1 MNDTYPET
9 VALVGFEPEA
19 IIAPIASIVPLKVFD
34 PAIKLTEKYKQIVAS
49 VRVFGLIESPVVS
62 RDSDEPTRF
71 YLLDGLVRIEVLKD
85 LGHDSVEC
93 LVSTDDETY
102 SYNKRINRLST
113 VQEHRMIV
121 RAMERGVPEARI
133 AEALN
138 LEVASVK
145 RRFRL
150 LDGICEQAAALL
162 ADKPCPMRVFETMKA
177 MGPLRQIEAAELMIG
192 QGNYNSTFAK
202 AILAAT
208 PDNARARKR
217 PGRRPSEVTQD
228 QISRLEQEL
237 SVVQGRV
244 KSVEESYGIDN
255 LHLTVAKTYLS
266 SLLAKPK
273 IVQWLERHHAD
284 YLTEF
289 KAITQI
295 STLSDARDAIE
306 ADPL

>member
-1 MNDTYPET
+1 
-9 VALVGFEPEA
+9 VV
-19 IIAPIASIVPLKVFD
+19 PIASIIPLKLFD
-34 PAIKLTEKYKQIVAS
+34 PAIKESEKYKQIVAS

-62 RDSDEPTRF
+62 RDADEPGRF
-71 YLLDGLVRIEVLKD
+71 YLLDGLVRVEVLKD
-85 LGHDSVEC
+85 LGHETVEC
-93 LVSTDDETY
+93 LIATDDETY
-102 SYNKRINRLST
+102 TYNKRINRLS
-113 VQEHRMIV
+113 VIQEHRMIV

-138 LEVASVK
+138 FEVAAVQ

-150 LDGICEQAAALL
+150 LDGICEQAASLL
-162 ADKPCPMRVFETMKA
+162 ADKPCPMAVFELMKA
-177 MGPLRQIEAAELMIG
+177 MVPLRQIEAAELMIG

-208 PDNARARKR
+208 PDALRAPRKK
-217 PGRRPSEVTQD
+217 GRGPSEVTQE

-273 IVQWLERHHAD
+273 IVRWLERHHSD

-289 KAITQI
+289 RAIIEI
-295 STLSDARDAIE
+295 STLSEAPAAIDATH
-306 ADPL
+306 

>member
-1 MNDTYPET
+1 MNDAYPET
-9 VALVGFEPEA
+9 VAIVGFEPEA
-19 IIAPIASIVPLKVFD
+19 ITTPIASIVPLKLFD
-34 PAIKLTEKYKQIVAS
+34 PTIKLTEKYKQIVAS

-62 RDSDEPTRF
+62 RDKDDPTRF

-85 LGHDSVEC
+85 LGHESVEC
-93 LVSTDDETY
+93 LVATDDETY
-102 SYNKRINRLST
+102 SYNKRINRLSA

-121 RAMERGVPEARI
+121 RAVERGVPEERI

-138 LEVASVK
+138 FEVPSVK

-150 LDGICEQAAALL
+150 LDGICDQAASLL
-162 ADKPCPMRVFETMKA
+162 ADKPCPMSVFELLKA
-177 MGPLRQIEAAELMIG
+177 MGPVRQIEAAELMIG

-202 AILAAT
+202 AILSAT
-208 PDNARARKR
+208 PDS
-217 PGRRPSEVTQD
+217 GRVQRRRGRLPIGITQD
-228 QISRLEQEL
+228 QITRLEHEL
-237 SVVQGRV
+237 SAVQGRV

-273 IVQWLERHHAD
+273 IVQWLERNHAD

-289 KAITQI
+289 RAITEI
-295 STLSDARDAIE
+295 STLSEAPTESDAMH
-306 ADPL
+306 